1 MKVPLAVSGRGR
13 HLAVVL
19 LSLATVLL
27 SCKKS
32 VEQPG
37 APAKGPA
44 KSPEMVSKAVGS
56 VAATVTMKIVGSGL
70 KNPRSV
76 AVDPSGNLYVAD
88 TGNARIVKFDA
99 AGRQLATFGKKGK
112 GPGEFGEAWIVAVS
126 PQRNVLVLDRETT
139 WIQVFSPEGKL
150 IAQIAGPEAS
160 LYFPGGMAVSP
171 EGAIAVADT
180 GGSRVVFLEPDGK
193 IRGRALTSAGGIPFV
208 QPSDVF
214 FGPKGDFFIYQ
225 TTGGGGK
232 ARLFHLQVG
241 GAPLAV
247 WEAIEAP
254 STRNGPRG
262 LVLPNGRILLT
273 DPREHRLLLLASGG
287 ETYQTV
293 QLGGGEALNFDGGVA
308 MDARNG
314 LYVVEIENSAVYRF
328 ELEQPSK
335 AKS

>member
-1 MKVPLAVSGRGR
+1 MRFPLAVSGRGR

-19 LSLATVLL
+19 LSSATVLL

-32 VEQPG
+32 AEQPG
-37 APAKGPA
+37 AAAKAPA
-44 KSPEMVSKAVGS
+44 KSPEIVSKAAGS

-76 AVDPSGNLYVAD
+76 AVDPSGSLYVAD

-99 AGRQLATFGKKGK
+99 AGRQLATFGKKGN

-126 PQRNVLVLDRETT
+126 PQRQILVLDRETT

-150 IAQIAGPEAS
+150 IGRIAGPEAG
-160 LYFPGGMAVSP
+160 LYHPGGMAVSP
-171 EGAIAVADT
+171 EGAIALADT
-180 GGSRVVFLEPDGK
+180 GGNRVVFLEPDGK
-193 IRGRALTSAGGIPFV
+193 IRGNALTSASKIAFV

-214 FGPKGDFFIYQ
+214 FGLKGDFFTYQ
-225 TTGGGGK
+225 TTSGDAT
-232 ARLFHLQVG
+232 ARLFHLQRG
-241 GAPLAV
+241 GEPLAV
-247 WEAIEAP
+247 WEAVEAP
-254 STRNGPRG
+254 STRDGPRG

-293 QLGGGEALNFDGGVA
+293 QLGGVQAPKFDGGVA
-308 MDARNG
+308 MDSRNG

-328 ELEQPSK
+328 ELEAEG
-335 AKS
+335 AKGK